1 MKMTFK
7 ILYLCIVSLIIM
19 NGSCGGKVE
28 GQAWINTINY
38 CLFDVRFVIDIRMD
52 NESVVYDTIV
62 YESSFLEGKE
72 TEIVMLAHDIGF
84 LDRCEAFTLSR
95 DIQVSAGDISSQ
107 VLTVI
112 YSGSIREGQ
121 VLSLVVD
128 DDDFN

>member
-1 MKMTFK
+1 M
-7 ILYLCIVSLIIM
+7 
-19 NGSCGGKVE
+19 
-28 GQAWINTINY
+28 
-38 CLFDVRFVIDIRMD
+38 RFVIDIRMD